1 MEYKRDS
8 EKEIPGKE
16 PETLNFYEN
25 TFFIESIG
33 RSGGAA
39 STTRPI
45 GLDTVETPV
54 DFIV

>member
-1 MEYKRDS
+1 MEYKRDP

-39 STTRPI
+39 STI
-45 GLDTVETPV
+45 
-54 DFIV
+54 IYCQQ